1 MTSPCILSH
10 LTYVA
15 TTTICVDPRVYTFP
29 KTNMKPENDEFQKG
43 ICSYIGLFS
52 VPRGRC
58 HRQCWRNGCWQCG
71 VTRPVSGNLK
81 LTIFTRQK
89 MADLPLIDSEK
100 CGHTMEMPVTLDAIC
115 VCSWRGSFWH
125 FRFWLWLVILAG
137 HLRRTLKWFESWL
150 ATVQGITC

>member
-1 MTSPCILSH
+1 MLGVGDCEDNLHVMYSHSGHFLNNALGSKGGKLPQMHRFMTSPCILSH

-15 TTTICVDPRVYTFP
+15 TTTICVDARVYTCP

-43 ICSYIGLFS
+43 ICCSIGLFS

-81 LTIFTRQK
+81 L
-89 MADLPLIDSEK
+89 IDFHPSK
-100 CGHTMEMPVTLDAIC
+100 NGRPTTDRLRNA
-115 VCSWRGSFWH
+115 WAYNGN
-125 FRFWLWLVILAG
+125 AG
-137 HLRRTLKWFESWL
+137 DT
-150 ATVQGITC
+150 